1 MRTKIS
7 WSNLPPGPR
16 SQGFTASPVLLQ
28 LCIGVFLHGM
38 MLIAIAALLV
48 HLPAVPQNSIA
59 VATATLSD
67 TTSSAVFTP
76 GRIVPGPA
84 YPAII
89 VPTSFSLPLPAPK
102 AFLAP
107 VYRAPEKP
115 RSEQPGRPLWLTL
128 TIAQHSAATFD
139 AWSTRRVIS
148 SGQGL
153 ELNPLLQPFAGNASL
168 YAAIQVS
175 PAVLDYLGRRM
186 MKSRQG
192 WARHVWWLPQV
203 LGTTISLASAV
214 HNLQVASVPQ

>member
-1 MRTKIS
+1 
-7 WSNLPPGPR
+7 
-16 SQGFTASPVLLQ
+16 
-28 LCIGVFLHGM
+28 

-48 HLPAVPQNSIA
+48 HLPAVPQNSIPIA
-59 VATATLSD
+59 ITAASD

-76 GRIVPGPA
+76 GRIVPAPA
-84 YPAII
+84 YPAAI
-89 VPTSFSLPLPAPK
+89 VPTSFSLPLSAPK

-107 VYRAPEKP
+107 VYRVPEKP

-128 TIAQHSAATFD
+128 AIAQHSAATFD

-168 YAAIQVS
+168 YAAVQVS

-192 WARHVWWLPQV
+192 WARRVWWLPQV
-203 LGTTISLASAV
+203 LGTTVSLASAV
-214 HNLQVASVPQ
+214 HNLRVVSVPQ

>member
-1 MRTKIS
+1 
-7 WSNLPPGPR
+7 
-16 SQGFTASPVLLQ
+16 
-28 LCIGVFLHGM
+28 

-48 HLPAVPQNSIA
+48 HLPAVPQSSIA
-59 VATATLSD
+59 MATAVASD
-67 TTSSAVFTP
+67 PGSSAVFIP
-76 GRIVPGPA
+76 GRIVPEPA
-84 YPAII
+84 NPPTI
-89 VPTSFSLPLPAPK
+89 VPTSFSLPLSAPK

-107 VYRAPEKP
+107 VYRAPERP
-115 RSEQPGRPLWLTL
+115 PSEQPSRPLWLTL

-203 LGTTISLASAV
+203 LGATVSLASAAQ
-214 HNLQVASVPQ
+214 NLHVASGAH